1 MVTSARTTPSASS
14 KLSST
19 IARTSTG
26 RSLSPSSRP
35 SRCGQ
40 CQRCEYLNSPP
51 TFGSVG
57 RMLVRQQFGVEM
69 FQTRLHLRCFSGG
82 EVIVAERRR
91 KFDSAITLCEAH
103 IVLIGNHN
111 GATPTVLGDNDGL
124 ADCSVMIGSKIF
136 EPCWKK
142 WQNNSAA
149 GSRCKRKN
157 RTEY

>member
-1 MVTSARTTPSASS
+1 MH
-14 KLSST
+14 
-19 IARTSTG
+19 
-26 RSLSPSSRP
+26 
-35 SRCGQ
+35 
-40 CQRCEYLNSPP
+40 
-51 TFGSVG
+51 
-57 RMLVRQQFGVEM
+57 VRQQFGVEM

-124 ADCSVMIGSKIF
+124 ADCSVMIGSNFF

>member
-1 MVTSARTTPSASS
+1 
-14 KLSST
+14 
-19 IARTSTG
+19 
-26 RSLSPSSRP
+26 
-35 SRCGQ
+35 
-40 CQRCEYLNSPP
+40 
-51 TFGSVG
+51 
-57 RMLVRQQFGVEM
+57 MLVRQQFGVEM

-136 EPCWKK
+136 EPCWKSGRIT
-142 WQNNSAA
+142 QSPGA
-149 GSRCKRKN
+149 GAKE
-157 RTEY
+157 RTVPSIK